1 MARSRTGRAL
11 SGPGSRLPVL
21 GLLVVLGFCV
31 LPAAAQ
37 SPTGARSSENDLKSA
52 FLYRFVPY
60 VDWPPSSTVA
70 VENRLTFCVLGDD
83 PLAASLETTVR
94 GKSELGR
101 PLAVRR
107 LRSPHEAPGC
117 AVLFIGL
124 DGSPDLAAV
133 LSVVHEKPILTVGED
148 DDFTK
153 LGGIVRFY
161 PEANKLRF
169 EINPDAAE
177 AAGLKL
183 GSRLL
188 SLARIARGRPAGAP

>member
-1 MARSRTGRAL
+1 MPA
-11 SGPGSRLPVL
+11 L
-21 GLLVVLGFCV
+21 GLFVVLGFCV
-31 LPAAAQ
+31 LPVAAQ
-37 SPTGARSSENDLKSA
+37 SPKGARSSENDLKSA

-60 VDWPPSSTVA
+60 VDWPPSSTTA

-83 PLAASLETTVR
+83 PLAASLERTVR
-94 GKSELGR
+94 GKSELGK
-101 PLAVRR
+101 PLTVRR
-107 LRSPHEAPGC
+107 LRSAHEAPGC

-124 DGSPDLAAV
+124 DGSLDLADV
-133 LSVVHEKPILTVGED
+133 LSVVRAKPILTVGED

-169 EINPDAAE
+169 EINPEAAE

-188 SLARIARGRPAGAP
+188 SLARITRGHRAGAP

>member
-1 MARSRTGRAL
+1 MARSSTGRTL
-11 SGPGSRLPVL
+11 SGSGFRLSAL
-21 GLLVVLGFCV
+21 ALFVVLGFCV
-31 LPAAAQ
+31 LRVEAQ
-37 SPTGARSSENDLKSA
+37 SSEGAGSSETDLKSA

-83 PLAASLETTVR
+83 LLAASLERTVR

-124 DGSPDLAAV
+124 DGSLDLAAV
-133 LSVVHEKPILTVGED
+133 LSVVRARPILTVGED
-148 DDFTK
+148 GDFTK

-177 AAGLKL
+177 AAGLRL

-188 SLARIARGRPAGAP
+188 SLARIAHGRPAGAP